1 MKMKSFLGGAFVAA
15 LMLPLFPAPVYTPQ
29 AGKEA
34 DDIPGVERALQ
45 RNVVMLTMG
54 HPYDLNPQTASYTS
68 EAQLLSGLYE
78 GLFSYNPVSLEPQN
92 ALCSS
97 YKISRNKKRWT
108 FTIIDG
114 AKFSN
119 GEKINAS
126 TFRESWLDLLS
137 NPRAPYASMLDCIE
151 GARNY
156 RLGKGKRDE
165 VGITAR
171 DERTLVVHLEEPAEH
186 LPKILCHHAFSAV
199 SKKKNSYS
207 GAFALSSYEN
217 GRLELVKNKNY
228 RDASSIL
235 IPGITIIQSDDLDEN
250 AYLYNTGKVD
260 WIPEGNVNAA
270 KIINRSSIKVAA
282 EFGTYYIFFKLNGKK
297 WNTKEVREA
306 LLEAI
311 PYDKLRDGITV
322 PATTL
327 VYPLPGYPDVA
338 GFEDYDGDDAVMMMG
353 KAREKAGLGPK
364 EKITVKFGITDS
376 EFMKNFAQILQKAWQ
391 PLGVELVS
399 EIKGSEAY
407 NSEIPSWD
415 ADLFAY
421 SWIGDFADP
430 LAFLELFRS
439 DSSLNVAKYDNEG
452 FDSLLHQASVA
463 GSSTE
468 HYNLLSQAETMLL
481 DDCVVIPVYHPVS
494 LHVIDTDIIGGW
506 QSNAMDLHPFKYFY
520 IKRKNPTLPNLVMAP
535 EVPDQDGRKEFLTSK

>member
-1 MKMKSFLGGAFVAA
+1 MKMKSIVGTVLAA
-15 LMLPLFPAPVYTPQ
+15 VLLWPVFSAPVYNPQ
-29 AGKEA
+29 AARDA

-54 HPYDLNPQTASYTS
+54 HTYNLDPQTASYTS

-78 GLFSYNPVSLEPQN
+78 GLFSYNPVTLEPQN

-97 YKISRNKKRWT
+97 YKLSRNKKRWT

-114 AKFSN
+114 AKFSS
-119 GEKINAS
+119 GEKITAS
-126 TFRESWLDLLS
+126 TFRESWLNLLA
-137 NPRAPYASMLDCIE
+137 NPNAPYASLLDCIE

-156 RLGKGKRDE
+156 RQGKGKRDE

-171 DERTLVVHLEEPAEH
+171 DDKTLVIHLEEPAEH

-199 SKKKNSYS
+199 SKRKNAYS
-207 GAFALSSYEN
+207 GAFALTSYEN

-228 RDASSIL
+228 REASSIL

-250 AYLYNTGKVD
+250 AYLYNTGMVD
-260 WIPEGNVNAA
+260 WIPEGNVNAS
-270 KIINRSSIKVAA
+270 KIINRNSIKVAA
-282 EFGTYYIFFKLNGKK
+282 EFGTYYIFFKLNDKK
-297 WNTKEVREA
+297 WNTREIREA

-311 PYDKLRDGITV
+311 PYDKLREGITV

-327 VYPLPGYPDVA
+327 VYPLTGYPEVA
-338 GFEDYDGDDAVMMMG
+338 GFDDYDSDDAVMMMS
-353 KAREKAGLGPK
+353 KAREKAGLSAK
-364 EKITVKFGITDS
+364 EKISVKFGITDS

-391 PLGVELVS
+391 PLGVELIS

-407 NSEIPSWD
+407 NAEIPDWD

-439 DSSLNVAKYDNEG
+439 NSSLNVAKYDNEE

-463 GSSTE
+463 GNSSQ
-468 HYNLLSQAETMLL
+468 HYELLAKAETMLL

-520 IKRKNPTLPNLVMAP
+520 IRRKEPTLPNLVYTP
-535 EVPDQDGRKEFLTSK
+535 GSDTEILTRSSSN